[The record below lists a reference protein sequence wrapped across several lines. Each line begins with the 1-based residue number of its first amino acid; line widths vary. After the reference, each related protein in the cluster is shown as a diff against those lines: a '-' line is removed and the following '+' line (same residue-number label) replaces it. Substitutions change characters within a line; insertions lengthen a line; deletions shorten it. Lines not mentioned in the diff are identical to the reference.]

1 MYKQGLINIKG
12 KSFLFYYL
20 QLRQLASFA
29 KTKEQNYY
37 DVLGVNKAA
46 TAKEIKLAYYKKCK
60 VTLNFVLNLP

>member
-1 MYKQGLINIKG
+1 MYKPGLINIKG

-29 KTKEQNYY
+29 KIKDQNYY
-37 DVLGVNKAA
+37 DILGVNKAA

-60 VTLNFVLNLP
+60 VVLNII